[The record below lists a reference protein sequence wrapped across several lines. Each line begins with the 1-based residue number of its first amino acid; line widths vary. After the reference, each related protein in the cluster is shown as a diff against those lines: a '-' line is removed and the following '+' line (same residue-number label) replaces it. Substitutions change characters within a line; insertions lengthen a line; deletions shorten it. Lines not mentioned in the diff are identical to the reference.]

1 MSSRFR
7 RARSGAI
14 TLTLEPVEA
23 AVLANLIG
31 QIIMLLKDG
40 DDREHPPVESG
51 DDPLAAALDPGFGFG
66 LGLDDGPVRPPEDEV
81 LARLLPD
88 GYRDDPEATAEFRR
102 FTERD
107 LRSRKI
113 AAASTVLSTL
123 GSGGKITLDA
133 DRAQAWLLLLNDLR
147 LAIGTR
153 LSITEDYEAVAAS
166 LSPDDP
172 QLPMY
177 ELYEWLTWLQ
187 DSLVRTLAG
196 DL

>member
-7 RARSGAI
+7 RVRGGAI
-14 TLTLEPVEA
+14 TVTLEPVEA

-31 QIIMLLKDG
+31 QIIILLKDG
-40 DDREHPPVESG
+40 DDQRDVPSEPA
-51 DDPLAAALDPGFGFG
+51 DDPLAAALGPGFGFG
-66 LGLDDGPVRPPEDEV
+66 SGLDEGTVQPPEDEV

-88 GYRDDPEATAEFRR
+88 GYRGDPDAAAEFRR
-102 FTERD
+102 FTESD
-107 LRSRKI
+107 LRAHKI
-113 AAASTVLSTL
+113 AAATTVLSTL

-133 DRAQAWLLLLNDLR
+133 EQAEAWLLLLNDLR

-153 LSITEDYEAVAAS
+153 LSITEDYESAAAS
-166 LSPDDP
+166 LAEGDP

-187 DSLVRTLAG
+187 DSLVRVLTGAL
-196 DL
+196 

>member
-7 RARSGAI
+7 RARGGAI
-14 TLTLEPVEA
+14 TISLEPVEA

-31 QIIMLLKDG
+31 QMIALLDEG
-40 DDREHPPVESG
+40 EPARETFGERA
-51 DDPLAAALDPGFGFG
+51 DDPLAEFGSGFGFG
-66 LGLDDGPVRPPEDEV
+66 LDHEPRQAPKDDV

-88 GYRDDPEATAEFRR
+88 GYRKDPEAAAEFRR
-102 FTERD
+102 YTERD
-107 LRSRKI
+107 LRDRKVG
-113 AAASTVLSTL
+113 AATAVLSTL

-133 DRAQAWLLLLNDLR
+133 DQAQAWLLLLNDLR

-153 LSITEDYEAVAAS
+153 LSITEDYEAVIES
-166 LSPDDP
+166 LGADDP
-172 QLPMY
+172 QRPMY

-187 DSLVRTLAG
+187 DSLIRVLTG

>member
-7 RARSGAI
+7 RARGGAI
-14 TLTLEPVEA
+14 TISLEPVEA

-31 QIIMLLKDG
+31 QMIALLDEG
-40 DDREHPPVESG
+40 EPGRESLGERA
-51 DDPLAAALDPGFGFG
+51 DDPLAELRSGFG
-66 LGLDDGPVRPPEDEV
+66 LDHEPRQAPKDDV

-88 GYRDDPEATAEFRR
+88 GYREDPEAAAEFRR
-102 FTERD
+102 YTERD
-107 LRSRKI
+107 LRDRKVG
-113 AAASTVLSTL
+113 AATAVLSTL

-133 DRAQAWLLLLNDLR
+133 DQAQAWLLLLNDLR

-153 LSITEDYEAVAAS
+153 LSITEDYEAVIES
-166 LSPDDP
+166 LDADDP
-172 QLPMY
+172 QRPMY

-187 DSLVRTLAG
+187 DSLIRVLAG

>member
-31 QIIMLLKDG
+31 QIITLLKDG
-40 DDREHPPVESG
+40 DDREHSSAEST
-51 DDPLAAALDPGFGFG
+51 DDPLAAALGTGFGFG
-66 LGLDDGPVRPPEDEV
+66 LDHGPVRPPEDEV
-81 LARLLPD
+81 LARLLPE
-88 GYRDDPEATAEFRR
+88 GYRDDPEAAAEFRR

-107 LRSRKI
+107 LRARKI
-113 AAASTVLSTL
+113 AVASTVLSTL

-153 LSITEDYEAVAAS
+153 LSIAEDYEAVAAS
-166 LSPDDP
+166 LTPDDP

-187 DSLVRTLAG
+187 DSLVRALAG

>member
-31 QIIMLLKDG
+31 QIITLLKD
-40 DDREHPPVESG
+40 DDGREQSPAASA
-51 DDPLAAALDPGFGFG
+51 DDPLAAALDTGFGFG
-66 LGLDDGPVRPPEDEV
+66 LGDEPVLPPEDEV
-81 LARLLPD
+81 LARLLPE
-88 GYRDDPEATAEFRR
+88 GYRDDPEAAAEFRR

-107 LRSRKI
+107 LRARKI

-133 DRAQAWLLLLNDLR
+133 DRAQAWLLLP
-147 LAIGTR
+147 
-153 LSITEDYEAVAAS
+153 ITEDYEAVAAS
-166 LSPDDP
+166 LAPDDP

-187 DSLVRTLAG
+187 DSLVRALAG

>member
-31 QIIMLLKDG
+31 QIITLLKDG
-40 DDREHPPVESG
+40 DDREHSSAESA
-51 DDPLAAALDPGFGFG
+51 DDPLAATLDTGFGF
-66 LGLDDGPVRPPEDEV
+66 GLDDGPVQPPEDEV
-81 LARLLPD
+81 LARLLPE
-88 GYRDDPEATAEFRR
+88 GYRDDPEASAEFRR
-102 FTERD
+102 FTERE
-107 LRSRKI
+107 LRARKI
-113 AAASTVLSTL
+113 AVASTVLSTL

-153 LSITEDYEAVAAS
+153 LSIAEDYEGAAAS
-166 LSPDDP
+166 LAPDDP

-187 DSLVRTLAG
+187 DSLVRALAG

>member
-31 QIIMLLKDG
+31 QIITLLKDG
-40 DDREHPPVESG
+40 DEREHSSAESA
-51 DDPLAAALDPGFGFG
+51 DDPLTAALDTGFG
-66 LGLDDGPVRPPEDEV
+66 LGLDDGPVQPPEDEV
-81 LARLLPD
+81 LARLLPE
-88 GYRDDPEATAEFRR
+88 GYRDDPEASAEFRR
-102 FTERD
+102 FTERE
-107 LRSRKI
+107 LRARKI
-113 AAASTVLSTL
+113 AVASTVLSTL

-153 LSITEDYEAVAAS
+153 LAIAEDYEAATAS
-166 LSPDDP
+166 LAPDDP

-187 DSLVRTLAG
+187 DSLVRALAG

>member
-23 AVLANLIG
+23 AVLANLIE
-31 QIIMLLKDG
+31 QIITLLEDG
-40 DDREHPPVESG
+40 DEREHSPAESA
-51 DDPLAAALDPGFGFG
+51 DDPLAAALDTGFG
-66 LGLDDGPVRPPEDEV
+66 LGLDDGPVQPPEDEV
-81 LARLLPD
+81 LARLLPE
-88 GYRDDPEATAEFRR
+88 GYRDDPEASAEFRR
-102 FTERD
+102 FTERE
-107 LRSRKI
+107 LRARKI
-113 AAASTVLSTL
+113 AVASTVLSTL

-153 LSITEDYEAVAAS
+153 LAIAEDYEAATAS
-166 LSPDDP
+166 LAPDDP

-187 DSLVRTLAG
+187 DSLVRALAG

>member
-23 AVLANLIG
+23 AVLANLIE
-31 QIIMLLKDG
+31 QIITLLKDG
-40 DDREHPPVESG
+40 DDREHSPMESA
-51 DDPLAAALDPGFGFG
+51 DDPLAAALDTGFGFG
-66 LGLDDGPVRPPEDEV
+66 LDDRPVRPPEDEV
-81 LARLLPD
+81 LARLLPE
-88 GYRDDPEATAEFRR
+88 GYRDDPEAAAEFRR

-113 AAASTVLSTL
+113 AAASAVLATL

-153 LSITEDYEAVAAS
+153 LSITEDYESVAAS
-166 LSPDDP
+166 LAPDDP

-187 DSLVRTLAG
+187 DSLVRALAG

>member
-1 MSSRFR
+1 M
-7 RARSGAI
+7 
-14 TLTLEPVEA
+14 
-23 AVLANLIG
+23 LANLIE
-31 QIIMLLKDG
+31 QIITLLKNG
-40 DDREHPPVESG
+40 DDRDHSPTEST
-51 DDPLAAALDPGFGFG
+51 DDPLAAALDTGFGFG
-66 LGLDDGPVRPPEDEV
+66 LDDRLVRPPEDEV
-81 LARLLPD
+81 LARLLPE
-88 GYRDDPEATAEFRR
+88 GYRDDPEAAAEFRR

-166 LSPDDP
+166 LAPDDP

-187 DSLVRTLAG
+187 DSLVRALSG
-196 DL
+196 NL